1 MISIYIYITI
11 VFPSVS
17 PQAVHCA
24 QKQSALTAEAR
35 LGSAEAAASGS
46 QAGKVTG
53 TVLSMANQPEIYLFI
68 VDLPIKNGGY
78 PAKNDRFLA
87 GERR

>member
-68 VDLPIKNGGY
+68 VDLPIKMVVTLQ
-78 PAKNDRFLA
+78 KMTDS
-87 GERR
+87 